1 MIISLNILIE
11 QDEKITLISKPI
23 LDHMQ
28 RTNNIINRHNKKLL
42 DKDSRY
48 TIKLNFI
55 DSYSMYLIDKKL
67 IFIDIVILMKSR
79 SYANSIPTHRG
90 KQITQLQNEEN
101 PNKII
106 TWHVIW
112 KPKSKIIMPT
122 KGYSGS

>member
-90 KQITQLQNEEN
+90 KQITQLQNKEN

-112 KPKSKIIMPT
+112 KPKVRL
-122 KGYSGS
+122 